1 MRVIETGPILPAV
14 DLATFKSSVHIA
26 VDDLDD
32 DAALT
37 TALEAAESLVSIATG
52 RPLTPRAM
60 EFTVTRG
67 TWCRWWFPTLPV
79 QDLLALAI
87 DDGAGGWVDQ
97 SLDGAW
103 VQQQHDEPQLV
114 LGSAWAGHSA
124 GGDVLRVQAR
134 VGYDGVNPAP
144 QLKQAMILIAK
155 EWFEAGIAIEGEAP
169 PRLSFGGHRLIKQ
182 VRYRRPCEVA

>member
-1 MRVIETGPILPAV
+1 MRVIETGPILPGV
-14 DLATFKSSVHIA
+14 DLATFKASVHIA
-26 VDDLDD
+26 LEDLDD

-60 EFTVTRG
+60 EFIVTRG
-67 TWCRWWFPTLPV
+67 TWCRWWFPVLPV
-79 QDLLALAI
+79 QELLALAV
-87 DDGAGGWVDQ
+87 DDGAGGWTDQ
-97 SLDGAW
+97 PLAGAW

-114 LGSAWAGHSA
+114 VSNAWSGHSV

-134 VGYDGVNPAP
+134 VGYDSVNPAP
-144 QLKQAMILIAK
+144 QLKQAIILVAK
-155 EWFEAGIAIEGEAP
+155 EWFEAGIAIEGETP
-169 PRLSFGGHRLIKQ
+169 PRLSFGAHRLIKQ